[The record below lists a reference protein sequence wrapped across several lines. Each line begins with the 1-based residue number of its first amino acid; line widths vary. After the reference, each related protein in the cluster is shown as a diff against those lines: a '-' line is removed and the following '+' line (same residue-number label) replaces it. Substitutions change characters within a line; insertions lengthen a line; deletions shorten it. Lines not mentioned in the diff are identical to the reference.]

1 MAKLTDDMLRFII
14 DLDASGAQGKI
25 NTLTVDISKLER
37 ENQSLH
43 SILSQNEKEMQQ
55 LATQMERLEQR
66 SMSNTKKMPLNAV
79 FIGIAEGGGFEP
91 PAFWKCLNENYLN
104 HYSLKNRA
112 K

>member
-25 NTLTVDISKLER
+25 NTLTADISKLER
-37 ENQSLH
+37 ENQSLR

-66 SMSNTKKMPLNAV
+66 SMSNTKK
-79 FIGIAEGGGFEP
+79 
-91 PAFWKCLNENYLN
+91 C
-104 HYSLKNRA
+104 R
-112 K
+112 